1 MSRVM
6 RLSDLIMQIE
16 YFDTIYLNGT
26 VYTANII
33 EASKNP
39 LVHIDFV
46 DTDIAEQISSNG
58 KELVIKAIYY
68 VTTI

>member
-39 LVHIDFV
+39 LVHIDFI
-46 DTDIAEQISSNG
+46 DTDIAEHISSNG